1 MPPKADDEHDQ
12 HDERTDP
19 DHDPTLMPGS
29 APSVFQ
35 RLIEQLPI
43 ITYEEHVK
51 QGQYP
56 DTSMIYIS
64 PEFTRMT
71 GHEPGLYRAEPGYF
85 WTSIIH
91 PDDREMVLKEAKRTT
106 ETGEPY
112 TQEFRMLRKDGSV
125 LWVFDVAVLV
135 ETRKDG
141 MQIWVGAEL
150 DITER
155 KLAEQALEESESKY
169 RDLVERLPATVYLM
183 EGTDY
188 DDTRFIYLNPQ
199 ATPMG
204 YHEQDYLD
212 DPNFWKKI
220 VHRDDIERVEE
231 IARTAMNAG
240 EPYVLEYR
248 EIAPDGRIQWTRDE
262 ARVVR
267 TDSDG
272 NRLWQGITFDITE
285 RKTAELQLEET
296 VELLQQTDRARRE
309 LLAELVQ
316 AEEAERAR
324 IADDLHDDSVQAL
337 TALGLRLD
345 LLKIRASETGFAQ
358 DVEGLRRMVEDIVD
372 RLRKLMFDLRPRI
385 LDEGGLTAAVAALLE
400 RLRAETGTAARL
412 DASLS
417 REPPEALRAI
427 LYRLVRECLVNVQ
440 KHADAA
446 HVDVTLRNEDGG
458 IRAIVRDDGAG
469 FDPVHLAPSAGH
481 LGLASMRDRAQSARG
496 WLTVASE
503 PGAGTS
509 VEFWLPTDSEPED

>member
-1 MPPKADDEHDQ
+1 MPRKADDEHDDQ
-12 HDERTDP
+12 LSH
-19 DHDPTLMPGS
+19 DHDPDLIPGPTQS
-29 APSVFQ
+29 DVFR
-35 RLIEQLPI
+35 RLIEQLPV

-51 QGQYP
+51 QGRYP
-56 DTSMIYIS
+56 EASMIYIS
-64 PEFTRMT
+64 PEFTRLT
-71 GHEPGLYRAEPGYF
+71 GHTSGPYRTDPGYF
-85 WTSIIH
+85 WDSIIH
-91 PDDREMVLKEAKRTT
+91 PDDHEMVLKEAKRTT

-135 ETRKDG
+135 ETRGDG
-141 MQIWVGAEL
+141 TQVWVGAEL

-183 EGTDY
+183 EGTSY
-188 DDTRFIYLNPQ
+188 DDARFIYLNPQ

-212 DPNFWKKI
+212 DPNFWKQI

-231 IARTAMNAG
+231 VTRAAMDAG
-240 EPYVLEYR
+240 EPYALEYR
-248 EIAPDGRIQWTRDE
+248 EVSPDGRIQWTRDE

-272 NRLWQGITFDITE
+272 TMLWQGITFDITE

-296 VELLQQTDRARRE
+296 ITLLQQTDRARRG
-309 LLAELVQ
+309 LLTELVQ
-316 AEEAERAR
+316 AEETERAR

-345 LLKIRASETGFAQ
+345 LLKIRAKEAGFTE
-358 DVEGLRRMVEDIVD
+358 DVEGLRQMVESIVD

-385 LDEGGLTAAVAALLE
+385 LDDEGLVAAVVALLE
-400 RLRAETGTAARL
+400 RLESEGGTATHLEEA
-412 DASLS
+412 LS
-417 REPPEALRAI
+417 HEPPEALRAI

-440 KHADAA
+440 KHAEAA
-446 HVDVTLRNEDGG
+446 HVNITLKSDDGG
-458 IRAIVRDDGAG
+458 VRVTVRDDGIG
-469 FDPVHLAPSAGH
+469 FDPQHLTPTAGH
-481 LGLASMRDRAQSARG
+481 LGLDSMRDRAQSASG

-503 PGAGTS
+503 PGTGTT
-509 VEFWLPTDSEPED
+509 VEFWLPTATAPGR